1 MEFGQTAAQRDRCR
15 TIRDAGEYDWQ
26 RLGELGVLSAAI
38 PVEHGGRGLG
48 ALDTALVFEA
58 AGYGCHDTG
67 LIFAAGAHLFAVALP
82 IAAFGSESQKKK
94 LPGLCDGALIGAN
107 AMTEP
112 DAGSDIG
119 ALKTTAVRN
128 GDGYVLNGMKSFVSN
143 GPIADVYVTY
153 AVTDPTAGHLGTTG
167 FVVDAGTP
175 GLVRSEPFGKLGM
188 NGCAAGTV
196 EFRDCAV
203 PEDAVLG
210 NGSLVFQHGMLWE
223 RACLFAIYL
232 GVQDRLIER
241 CIRHVKQRKQ
251 FGRRLSDFQ
260 SVSNRIVDMRL
271 RLESARL
278 LLYKACW
285 AIDQNDLA
293 VLPAALSKLAVSQAA
308 VQTALDAVEL
318 FGGRGYQTGEGI
330 EEHLRDA
337 VGGLIFSGTSDIQR
351 QLAALELGL

>member
-1 MEFGQTAAQRDRCR
+1 M
-15 TIRDAGEYDWQ
+15 
-26 RLGELGVLSAAI
+26 
-38 PVEHGGRGLG
+38 
-48 ALDTALVFEA
+48 
-58 AGYGCHDTG
+58 
-67 LIFAAGAHLFAVALP
+67 ALP
-82 IAAFGSESQKKK
+82 IAEFGSDSQKKK
-94 LPGLCDGALIGAN
+94 LPGLCDGTLVGAN

-119 ALKTTAVRN
+119 ALKTTAVRSGN
-128 GDGYVLNGMKSFVSN
+128 GYVLNGVKSFVSN

-153 AVTDPTAGHLGTTG
+153 AVTDPNAKHLGTTG

-175 GLVRSEPFGKLGM
+175 GLVRSEPFGKLGL

-196 EFRDCAV
+196 EFHDCAV

-210 NGSLVFQHGMLWE
+210 NGSLVFQHGMLLE

-232 GVQDRLIER
+232 GVQERLVER
-241 CIRHVKQRKQ
+241 CITHVKRRKQ
-251 FGRRLSDFQ
+251 FGKRLSTFQ
-260 SVSNRIVDMRL
+260 SVSNRIVDMKL
-271 RLESARL
+271 RLESSRL

-285 AIDQNDLA
+285 AIDQDDDA

-318 FGGRGYQTGEGI
+318 FGGRGYQTDEGI